1 MQKEGKRKVK
11 VHYSWKENLTG
22 VMFVVPALIP
32 LLIFWV
38 IPVVWSGGL
47 SFTDWD
53 MMSENINFMGLKNF
67 ASLLRDPKFGD
78 VLWNTLVFAVGS
90 TVPTIVLGL
99 LVALLMNGARK
110 GTGVYRTVIFA
121 PYILSLIHI

>member
-11 VHYSWKENLTG
+11 VHYSRKENLTG

-47 SFTDWD
+47 SFTD
-53 MMSENINFMGLKNF
+53 
-67 ASLLRDPKFGD
+67 
-78 VLWNTLVFAVGS
+78 
-90 TVPTIVLGL
+90 
-99 LVALLMNGARK
+99 
-110 GTGVYRTVIFA
+110 
-121 PYILSLIHI
+121 